1 MKDLNIDKR
10 FIETVE
16 MMNLNGYRIEKAIPF
31 FKQVTYS
38 RIKNGVQSISK
49 KYLDAFCDT
58 FNADKNYILTG
69 INSIDLPKVTES
81 QQLESRKG
89 INNRFLEIISKI
101 YSCDKDFYE
110 IANIKKSAFSNV
122 RTGKQNASIEY
133 ISSLCEL
140 NPNVNANYILTGRG
154 YMFNDENDTLDFE
167 NSQNN
172 INKVPSPESAEY
184 WQRLY
189 KATKVIY
196 EEILKNA
203 LNKAKDIDKDLQ
215 NGIKAINQEAV

>member
-1 MKDLNIDKR
+1 ML
-10 FIETVE
+10 
-16 MMNLNGYRIEKAIPF
+16 
-31 FKQVTYS
+31 
-38 RIKNGVQSISK
+38 
-49 KYLDAFCDT
+49 FCDT

-69 INSIDLPKVTES
+69 NNSIDLPNVTES

-110 IANIKKSAFSNV
+110 IANIKKSAFSHV

-154 YMFNDENDTLDFE
+154 NMFNDENTTLNSE
-167 NSQNN
+167 NNQNN
-172 INKVPSPESAEY
+172 TSDIPSPESAEY

-203 LNKAKDIDKDLQ
+203 LDKVKDIDKDLQ
-215 NGIKAINQEAV
+215 NGIKAISQEAV

>member
-1 MKDLNIDKR
+1 MKDLSIDKR

-69 INSIDLPKVTES
+69 NSNTASSKLTEI
-81 QQLESRKG
+81 QHPESRKG
-89 INNRFLEIISKI
+89 INIRFLDIISKI
-101 YSCDKDFYE
+101 YSCDREFYE
-110 IANIKKSAFSNV
+110 VANIKKSVFSHV
-122 RTGKQNASIEY
+122 RTGKQNASIEH

-154 YMFNDENDTLDFE
+154 NMFNDESVAL
-167 NSQNN
+167 NSESNLVRAN
-172 INKVPSPESAEY
+172 GTPSPESVEY

-189 KATKVIY
+189 KATKVVY
-196 EEILKNA
+196 EDILKDTRDK
-203 LNKAKDIDKDLQ
+203 LKEIDQDLQ
-215 NGIKAINQEAV
+215 NRIKSIGREVV

>member
-69 INSIDLPKVTES
+69 NNSIDLPKVTES

-110 IANIKKSAFSNV
+110 IANIKKKCIFS
-122 RTGKQNASIEY
+122 
-133 ISSLCEL
+133 C
-140 NPNVNANYILTGRG
+140 
-154 YMFNDENDTLDFE
+154 
-167 NSQNN
+167 
-172 INKVPSPESAEY
+172 
-184 WQRLY
+184 
-189 KATKVIY
+189 
-196 EEILKNA
+196 
-203 LNKAKDIDKDLQ
+203 KDR
-215 NGIKAINQEAV
+215 